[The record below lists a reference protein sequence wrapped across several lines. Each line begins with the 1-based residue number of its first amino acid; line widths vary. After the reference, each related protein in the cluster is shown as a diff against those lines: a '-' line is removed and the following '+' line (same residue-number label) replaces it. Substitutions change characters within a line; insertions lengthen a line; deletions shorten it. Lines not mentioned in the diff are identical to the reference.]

1 MRRSFLMLFFKA
13 ASRLNRIYLSGRY
26 IYYQDKKLLKVG
38 RNTYGISNIKISTYC
53 SIDFVPVV
61 IGDFCSIGPGLEIIL
76 GGVHPKNNN
85 ALYPVRIKMLKE
97 KKSLKV
103 VEGVEI
109 GNDVWIAS
117 GVTILSGVKL
127 GNGCVVMS
135 NSTVT
140 KCFPEY
146 SIIGGCPARLIGT
159 RNVEDRFKSWWN
171 FSFEEIKKNSQ
182 SLNNEI

>member
-1 MRRSFLMLFFKA
+1 MRRSFLMLLYKA
-13 ASRLNRIYLSGRY
+13 ASRLNRMYLSGRY
-26 IYYQDKKLLKVG
+26 IYYQEKKLLKVG
-38 RNTYGISNIKISTYC
+38 RNTYGMSNIKISTYG

-61 IGDFCSIGPGLEIIL
+61 IGDFCSLGPGLEFIL
-76 GGVHPKNNN
+76 GGDHPKSNN
-85 ALYPVRIKMLKE
+85 ALYPVRIKLLNE
-97 KKSLKV
+97 KRSLKH
-103 VEGVEI
+103 VEGIEI

-117 GVTILSGVKL
+117 GVTILSGVRL

-140 KCFPEY
+140 KSFPDY

-159 RNVEDRFKSWWN
+159 RNVEDSFKSWWN
-171 FSFEEIKKNSQ
+171 FSSEEIKINSQ